1 MTEEQLR
8 ALIRDEVA
16 RQLATDAGAATNVDA
31 GFSRHIPASP
41 GLVLNDPSHARFTLP
56 AAEGGLCIIEP
67 RVMCTHCGY
76 CKSYGH

>member
-8 ALIRDEVA
+8 ALVREEVA
-16 RQLATDAGAATNVDA
+16 RQLAGTSSTAMPAAAPSAVRA
-31 GFSRHIPASP
+31 
-41 GLVLNDPSHARFTLP
+41 LNDPSHARFLLP
-56 AAEGGLCIIEP
+56 AADGGLCIIEP